1 MRMPKYQKGKS
12 NKLTHKTSVWALVA
26 KGRFGAFED
35 LRSMKAKEKLLRS
48 VETKP
53 NIPKEIKVSEVQ
65 YDDLAAYQKQRQ
77 LQRQQELEAI
87 RAKEKQQQ
95 EQRAL
100 EAERL
105 KKGFGKPYS
114 TYKESDYIKW
124 VDPHVTINK
133 GKLGS
138 SQGWRIDKKK
148 YEYY

>member
-26 KGRFGAFED
+26 KGRFGSFED
-35 LRSMKAKEKLLRS
+35 LRSMKAKKKLLRS

-53 NIPKEIKVSEVQ
+53 NISKEIKVSEVQ
-65 YDDLAAYQKQRQ
+65 YDDLGAYQKQRQ

-100 EAERL
+100 EVERL
-105 KKGFGKPYS
+105 KKGFSQPRS
-114 TYKESDYIKW
+114 TYVESDYIQW
-124 VDPHVTINK
+124 VDPHKPINP
-133 GKLGS
+133 GKLGF
-138 SQGWRIDKKK
+138 SQAWRRDKKK

>member
-53 NIPKEIKVSEVQ
+53 NISKEIKVSEVQ

-100 EAERL
+100 EVERL
-105 KKGFGKPYS
+105 KKGFSQPRS
-114 TYKESDYIKW
+114 TYVESDYIQW
-124 VDPHVTINK
+124 VDPHKPINQ

-138 SQGWRIDKKK
+138 SQAWRRDKKK

>member
-1 MRMPKYQKGKS
+1 MPKYQKGKS
-12 NKLTHKTSVWALVA
+12 NKLTHKTSMWALVA

-53 NIPKEIKVSEVQ
+53 NISKEIKVSEIQ
-65 YDDLAAYQKQRQ
+65 YDDLSAYQKQRQ

-100 EAERL
+100 EVERL
-105 KKGFGKPYS
+105 KKGFGKPPS
-114 TYKESDYIKW
+114 TYRESKYIYW
-124 VDPHVTINK
+124 CNPFESINK
-133 GKLGS
+133 GKLGHS
-138 SQGWRIDKKK
+138 KSWKNKKEKK
-148 YEYY
+148 YEYYG

>member
-1 MRMPKYQKGKS
+1 MPKYQKGKS

-53 NIPKEIKVSEVQ
+53 NISKEIKVSEVQ

-87 RAKEKQQQ
+87 RAKEKLQQ

-100 EAERL
+100 EVERL
-105 KKGFGKPYS
+105 KKGFSQPRS
-114 TYKESDYIKW
+114 TYVESDYIKW
-124 VDPHVTINK
+124 VDPHKPINQ

-138 SQGWRIDKKK
+138 SQAWRIDKKK

>member
-53 NIPKEIKVSEVQ
+53 NISKEIKVSEVQ
-65 YDDLAAYQKQRQ
+65 YDDLGAYQKQRQ
-77 LQRQQELEAI
+77 MPRQQELEAI
-87 RAKEKQQQ
+87 RAKEKLQQ

-100 EAERL
+100 EVERL
-105 KKGFGKPYS
+105 KKGFGKPVSNYD
-114 TYKESDYIKW
+114 ESKYIKW
-124 VDPHVTINK
+124 VDPFSPINR

-138 SQGWRIDKKK
+138 SQSWKVAKPKK
-148 YEYY
+148 YYD

>member
-1 MRMPKYQKGKS
+1 MPKKYKKGKS

-53 NIPKEIKVSEVQ
+53 NISKEIKVSEVQ

-87 RAKEKQQQ
+87 RAKEKLQQ

-100 EAERL
+100 EVERL
-105 KKGFGKPYS
+105 KKGFSQPRS
-114 TYKESDYIKW
+114 TYVESDYIKW
-124 VDPHVTINK
+124 VDPHKPINQ

-138 SQGWRIDKKK
+138 SQAWRRDKKK

>member
-53 NIPKEIKVSEVQ
+53 NISKEIKVSEVQ
-65 YDDLAAYQKQRQ
+65 YDDLGAYQKQRQ

-100 EAERL
+100 EVERL
-105 KKGFGKPYS
+105 KKGFGIPRSNYV
-114 TYKESDYIKW
+114 ESNYIKW
-124 VDPHVTINK
+124 VDPHKPINQ

>member
-1 MRMPKYQKGKS
+1 MPKYQKGKS

-53 NIPKEIKVSEVQ
+53 NISKEIKVSEVQ

-87 RAKEKQQQ
+87 RAQEKQQQ

-100 EAERL
+100 EVERL
-105 KKGFGKPYS
+105 KKGFSQPRS
-114 TYKESDYIKW
+114 TYVESDYIKW
-124 VDPHVTINK
+124 VDPHKPINQ

-138 SQGWRIDKKK
+138 SQAWRRDKKK